1 MYCVSCTSGGIS
13 QLRGEQKHTQQWHDW
28 GADTFISTQ
37 ADLTQLEDVARSCCQ
52 GLGLLQDWHKL
63 RVGCSSPC
71 HKRPGAVSSLFLKY
85 FIYFPPSLCRCNTRS
100 VIICM
105 SLTPQC
111 LASLSSLQLV
121 SSLSVSFFLSSPP
134 PFVHLWC
141 LSSPFSHSLSLSLP
155 LFFSL
160 CASPLSAD
168 RGGAI
173 HANYGSRAGGS
184 SQVVED

>member
-1 MYCVSCTSGGIS
+1 M
-13 QLRGEQKHTQQWHDW
+13 
-28 GADTFISTQ
+28 
-37 ADLTQLEDVARSCCQ
+37 TQLEDVARSCCQ

-71 HKRPGAVSSLFLKY
+71 HKRPGAVSSPFLKY
-85 FIYFPPSLCRCNTRS
+85 FIYFPPSLCRCNTLS

-121 SSLSVSFFLSSPP
+121 SSLSVSSSLSFLLCSSQ
-134 PFVHLWC
+134 
-141 LSSPFSHSLSLSLP
+141 LSLSPFLS
-155 LFFSL
+155 LSFSSL

-168 RGGAI
+168 GGGAI